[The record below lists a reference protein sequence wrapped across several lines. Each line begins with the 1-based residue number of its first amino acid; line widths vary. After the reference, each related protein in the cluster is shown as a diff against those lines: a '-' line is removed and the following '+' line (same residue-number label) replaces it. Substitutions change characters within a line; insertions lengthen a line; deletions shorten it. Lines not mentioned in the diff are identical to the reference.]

1 MQTTKTLIR
10 RTCQGYVFSHCGSLI
25 CCLFIIVCCSYITS
39 NNNSNDIMKIG
50 VMKLVCL
57 QICIFIYKLTV
68 MAADTD
74 TVKTLTLHGFLPMT
88 GKGWTGGGACLPAV
102 LMALRHVNE
111 RPGLL
116 DGYNLTYSWVDT
128 QVGMMTIIII
138 IICCFMSLFNTILV
152 ITRLWKSDNK
162 ML

>member
-1 MQTTKTLIR
+1 M
-10 RTCQGYVFSHCGSLI
+10 Y
-25 CCLFIIVCCSYITS
+25 
-39 NNNSNDIMKIG
+39 SNDIMKIG

-68 MAADTD
+68 MAAYTD
-74 TVKTLTLHGFLPMT
+74 MVKTLTLHGFLPMT

-128 QVGMMTIIII
+128 QVGAMMMM
-138 IICCFMSLFNTILV
+138 ICCFVSFLTLFNL
-152 ITRLWKSDNK
+152 RSY
-162 ML
+162 